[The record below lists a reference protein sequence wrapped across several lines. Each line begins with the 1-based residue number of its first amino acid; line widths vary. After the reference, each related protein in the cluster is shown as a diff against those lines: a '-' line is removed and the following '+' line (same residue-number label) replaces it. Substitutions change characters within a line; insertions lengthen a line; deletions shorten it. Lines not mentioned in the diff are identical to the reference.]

1 MEEARI
7 GCNWEHIWHYRQMGF
22 YFAQLRRYYSC
33 FSRTQIRVY
42 LYDTLQREP
51 LSVIADI
58 LQFLG
63 VDPTFSPDVSI
74 RHNEPGIP
82 PAQRPLL
89 IPRGAAAPA
98 GGVSRRHLKASRA
111 DSNRPARLV
120 GVDLR
125 RNR

>member
-74 RHNEPGIP
+74 RHNEPSIP

-89 IPRGAAAPA
+89 YPEVRQHLLGAY
-98 GGVSRRHLKASRA
+98 HDDIL
-111 DSNRPARLV
+111 RLQELIQI
-120 GVDLR
+120 DLR
-125 RNR
+125 GWLA